1 MTGQRGF
8 SLLEAIVA
16 LALLASVGM
25 ALLSWLNGSLISL
38 RRVQEV
44 AAVQAAAR
52 DALAYLDTINPMLT
66 PQGETELGEWR
77 LRWQAREV
85 EPVREGA
92 GYPGGIGLFDV
103 GLYDTR
109 VWLERDGRTIEEF
122 VLRQVGYRKVREQQ
136 ML

>member
-52 DALAYLDTINPMLT
+52 DASNPALR
-66 PQGETELGEWR
+66 QALNLLG
-77 LRWQAREV
+77 
-85 EPVREGA
+85 P
-92 GYPGGIGLFDV
+92 PGG
-103 GLYDTR
+103 
-109 VWLERDGRTIEEF
+109 DGRWALNSSG
-122 VLRQVGYRKVREQQ
+122 VLPW
-136 ML
+136 

>member
-85 EPVREGA
+85 EPAREGA

-109 VWLERDGRTIEEF
+109 VWLERDGRAIEEF